1 MCVLDF
7 YLFVLL
13 CKAPWETVLKAL
25 YKNIN
30 IIIFMLKNIVDSL
43 I

>member
-7 YLFVLL
+7 YLFVL

-25 YKNIN
+25 YRYKI

-43 I
+43 L